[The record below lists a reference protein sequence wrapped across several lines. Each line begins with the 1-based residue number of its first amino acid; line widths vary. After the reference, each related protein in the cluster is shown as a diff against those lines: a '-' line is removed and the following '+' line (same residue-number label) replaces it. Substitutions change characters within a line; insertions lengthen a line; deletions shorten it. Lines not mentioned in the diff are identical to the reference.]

1 MYLNAHRPDYHI
13 QVVEIDALMH
23 CVAQRL
29 FGLASRGLDDSEK
42 ERKVWR
48 PSNARLASPKSRA
61 LDGGARSSSA
71 MPAGPAVVLGGR
83 LIVPCFPMHAPS
95 NVFST
100 CGGIG
105 GQTHCSL
112 FPHAC
117 SIQCL
122 LVRPFPPSPPFP
134 HSPPFP
140 QWRSLFFRHAC
151 RSCGGKGEFIARHA
165 KLPPVSTPPNAPS
178 AKRKLL
184 GACTPGKKLL
194 VSNPHAERN
203 MWFLLCLQ
211 CTRLPRVQLRLAQLD
226 AHVDIFGLTGSKLK
240 CPGWED
246 EGKKKRKK
254 KGTRG
259 GGGAG

>member
-1 MYLNAHRPDYHI
+1 MRARPFPAPPGFSALLSPLSAHFPNLSHTSPCSPP
-13 QVVEIDALMH
+13 L
-23 CVAQRL
+23 L
-29 FGLASRGLDDSEK
+29 PPLP
-42 ERKVWR
+42 
-48 PSNARLASPKSRA
+48 PS
-61 LDGGARSSSA
+61 GARSSSA

-83 LIVPCFPMHAPS
+83 LIWRSLFFRHACR
-95 NVFST
+95 T

-122 LVRPFPPSPPFP
+122 LVRPFPP
-134 HSPPFP
+134 SPPFP

-184 GACTPGKKLL
+184 GACTPGEKLL

>member
-1 MYLNAHRPDYHI
+1 MAEPQDPPHVLHELTERRDIDLLSAIFAKLPFKTILAASQVCRFWSHASEHLFHR
-13 QVVEIDALMH
+13 E
-23 CVAQRL
+23 C
-29 FGLASRGLDDSEK
+29 
-42 ERKVWR
+42 ERKGWKPPRR
-48 PSNARLASPKSRA
+48 PR
-61 LDGGARSSSA
+61 
-71 MPAGPAVVLGGR
+71 
-83 LIVPCFPMHAPS
+83 
-95 NVFST
+95 
-100 CGGIG
+100 
-105 GQTHCSL
+105 GQTELSS
-112 FPHAC
+112 F
-117 SIQCL
+117 
-122 LVRPFPPSPPFP
+122 RP
-134 HSPPFP
+134 
-140 QWRSLFFRHAC
+140 WRSLFFRHAC